1 MNFQDYKNIFVFCEF
16 NNDKIIEA
24 SLELLGEATRLVEM
38 NKSLGHK
45 IYGVTIGK
53 QSEDQ
58 LKEIGYHGADGVIV
72 VESDKV
78 VEYDTVLYT
87 MLLQKLIEDKKP
99 DIFLFPATVLGRDL
113 APRLASKVRTGLT
126 ADATKLEVAVPRE
139 IKEGEKKTKLDEIL
153 ENNPSLLLVTR
164 PAFGGNL
171 FATIMCANN
180 KPQMATVR
188 PGVLLKAE
196 RDENKVAPV
205 ETVKYDFDYTP
216 KTKILKTIKKEM
228 KHADITKAKILISG
242 GRGIGDNFH
251 ILREAAD
258 GIGAEVSGSRSAV
271 DAGLIDKE
279 LQVGQTGKSVKPSI
293 YIANGI
299 SGAVQHVAGMEKS
312 DFIIAI
318 NTDESAPIF
327 QVAHLGLV
335 ANALEVLPILV
346 EEIRK
351 KKGLE

>member
-1 MNFQDYKNIFVFCEF
+1 MNFQDYKNIFVYCEF
-16 NNDKIIEA
+16 HNGKVIEA
-24 SLELLGEATRLVEM
+24 SLELLGEATRLVAA
-38 NKSLGHK
+38 NKNLNHE
-45 IYGVTIGK
+45 IYGIVVGK
-53 QSEDQ
+53 QDENQ
-58 LKEIGYHGADGVIV
+58 LKEIAYHGADHVITI
-72 VESDKV
+72 ESDNI

-87 MLLQKLIEDKKP
+87 ELLKNLIEAEKP
-99 DIFLFPATVLGRDL
+99 DSFLFPATVMGRDL

-126 ADATKLEVAVPRE
+126 ADATKLEFAVKRE
-139 IKEGEKKTKLDEIL
+139 IPEGEKKTRLDEIV

-196 RDENKVAPV
+196 RDDSRKLDSK
-205 ETVKYDFDYTP
+205 TVTYNIDYTP
-216 KTKILKTIKKEM
+216 KTKILRTIKKEM

-242 GRGIGDNFH
+242 GRGIGNNFH
-251 ILREAAD
+251 ILRAAAD
-258 GIGAEVSGSRSAV
+258 GINAEVSGSRSAV
-271 DAGLIDKE
+271 DAGFIDKE

-299 SGAVQHVAGMEKS
+299 SGAVQHIAGMEKS

-318 NTDESAPIF
+318 NTDDKAPIF

-335 ANALEVLPILV
+335 GDALQILPILV